1 MVQIWQ
7 VQKEYMTKLGNAD
20 KCACT
25 EYSCNN
31 RRSRSMQKRQAT
43 NKEAAHVVVR
53 AVSTTTE
60 PDLRLVPSVAL
71 AVGSRPYCH
80 VGPAGP
86 SQLDVEGVD
95 VGAVHV
101 VPEAEALHGGSVEG
115 GADEACG
122 VPIMS
127 GWCFHVNVVVIWG
140 RGRMRMMNVGWLL
153 LGHLFLSLYIF

>member
-1 MVQIWQ
+1 
-7 VQKEYMTKLGNAD
+7 MTKLGNAD
-20 KCACT
+20 STVMQIKERKLIHKRACT
-25 EYSCNN
+25 EQLYSWNN
-31 RRSRSMQKRQAT
+31 RRSRSMQKHQAMY
-43 NKEAAHVVVR
+43 KEAAHIVVR

-127 GWCFHVNVVVIWG
+127 G
-140 RGRMRMMNVGWLL
+140 
-153 LGHLFLSLYIF
+153 